1 MVVQC
6 ICVVTSPSGDIKGV
20 IELSQVRFLR
30 ISLLH
35 DLSFLSLT
43 NEPTTRVRQES
54 EDSPTVIKGKI
65 SGLSKGKHAI
75 SVNVFGDLSE
85 DGKMLG
91 EHFNPFGKNHG
102 APSDD
107 ERHVGS
113 LGNITAEDDKVAV
126 VNFEDKCVKLI
137 GPYSII
143 GRSIAIAEK
152 EDDLGKGG
160 SSESLKNGN
169 CGEIIAAGVVGIR
182 FCVPKQ

>member
-1 MVVQC
+1 MSRVL
-6 ICVVTSPSGDIKGV
+6 SNSLRYADIV
-20 IELSQVRFLR
+20 HPVFFLLN
-30 ISLLH
+30 SLARRPTRYKTYTFF
-35 DLSFLSLT
+35 FL
-43 NEPTTRVRQES
+43 NQES

-91 EHFNPFGKNHG
+91 GHFNPFGKNHG

-113 LGNITAEDDKVAV
+113 LGNITAGDDKIAV

-169 CGEIIAAGVVGIR
+169 CGEVVAAGVVGIR